1 MAPKNA
7 GSGERTVDDFS
18 LVVILA
24 AATAIGAWI
33 AWMVFHTQLATA
45 HTYLRR
51 AELWWLDLLG
61 AQGLPGAATVHAW
74 FQKGC
79 AASGLLERC
88 RRDFSTMGW
97 AEISRLTFY
106 INLLL
111 LVPIT
116 LVAARIFV
124 RVQST
129 HPLRLFTKTFNVDS
143 FVRAKKPLYPHLQMF
158 DALDLI
164 GAPLGH
170 PVLGMSQ
177 TSRQFAF
184 HHRLLAGW
192 IDEADGSCTP
202 VLDRA
207 KTHRLLRAQLGE
219 LWTGTSH
226 LSPAQ
231 TLLLAI
237 ALPRVAATDASLDDQ
252 KFKQL
257 VAESDRMVRW
267 CWEQFKPPAAA
278 SRPTAAGPAAAAED
292 LQWLRPEL
300 DLGLPRETIARH
312 IHSAPA
318 QAILSRHA
326 YVDTILFAMFMEARR
341 LGVLPPADMRWLRF
355 YDRGL
360 WYVLQNFGR
369 QAAFAEGCAAHA
381 HYLYEIKSGEPL
393 IEPQLDKAINAL
405 ESALTAFKYKPSDR
419 DSYHKGARDIHEAV
433 PGEMLE
439 KQKMNAS

>member
-1 MAPKNA
+1 MMAAKNT
-7 GSGERTVDDFS
+7 GSGQPSVDDFS
-18 LVVILA
+18 LAVILVIG
-24 AATAIGAWI
+24 TAIGAWI

-45 HTYLRR
+45 YTYLRR
-51 AELWWLDLLG
+51 MELWWLDLLG

-88 RRDFSTMGW
+88 TRDFSSMGW

-106 INLLL
+106 INLFL
-111 LVPIT
+111 LVPII

-129 HPLRLFTKTFNVDS
+129 HPLRLFTRTFNVDS
-143 FVRAKKPLYPHLQMF
+143 FVRAKRPLYPHLVMF

-164 GAPLGH
+164 GAPLDH
-170 PVLGMSQ
+170 PVLGMSR

-184 HHRLLAGW
+184 HHRLIADW

-202 VLDRA
+202 ALDRA
-207 KTHRLLRAQLGE
+207 KTHKVLRGQLGE

-257 VAESDRMVRW
+257 VEESDRMVRW
-267 CWEQFKPPAAA
+267 CWQQFKPPAAR
-278 SRPTAAGPAAAAED
+278 RPAAGAGPQAAAEAPP
-292 LQWLRPEL
+292 WLRPEI
-300 DLGLPRETIARH
+300 DLAVARETIARH

-326 YVDTILFAMFMEARR
+326 YVHTILCSMFMEARR

-355 YDRGL
+355 YDRTL

-393 IEPQLDKAINAL
+393 IEPQLDKAIDAL
-405 ESALTAFKYKPSDR
+405 ESALTAFKYRPADR
-419 DSYHKGARDIHEAV
+419 DSYRKGAREIHETV
-433 PGEMLE
+433 STDKSE
-439 KQKMNAS
+439 K

>member
-1 MAPKNA
+1 MAAKNA
-7 GSGERTVDDFS
+7 GSGQPTVDDFS
-18 LVVILA
+18 LVVILVIG
-24 AATAIGAWI
+24 TAIGAWI

-45 HTYLRR
+45 YTYLRR
-51 AELWWLDLLG
+51 MELWWLDLLG

-88 RRDFSTMGW
+88 TRDFSSMGW
-97 AEISRLTFY
+97 AEISRLTYY
-106 INLLL
+106 INLFL

-143 FVRAKKPLYPHLQMF
+143 FMRAKRPLYPHLAMF

-164 GAPLGH
+164 GTPLDH
-170 PVLGMSQ
+170 PVLGMSR

-184 HHRLLAGW
+184 HHRLIADW
-192 IDEADGSCTP
+192 TDEADGSCTP

-207 KTHRLLRAQLGE
+207 KTYRVLRGQLGT

-252 KFKQL
+252 KFKQF
-257 VAESDRMVRW
+257 VEESDTMVRW
-267 CWEQFKPPAAA
+267 CWQQFKPPASRQPA
-278 SRPTAAGPAAAAED
+278 SADTPPWLHPEID
-292 LQWLRPEL
+292 LAVA
-300 DLGLPRETIARH
+300 RETIARH

-326 YVDTILFAMFMEARR
+326 YVQTILFAMFMEARR

-355 YDRGL
+355 YDRTL

-393 IEPQLDKAINAL
+393 IEPQLDKAIDAL
-405 ESALTAFKYKPSDR
+405 ESALTAFKYRPADR
-419 DSYHKGARDIHEAV
+419 DSYRDGGREIHESVEADT
-433 PGEMLE
+433 PD
-439 KQKMNAS
+439 KSKMNGI